1 MQKLYQI
8 LNEHLSGEK
17 AHETVKKITQ
27 FYRSPGSQGYH
38 VATNIIA
45 DMLKKNGF
53 ADLEVTRYPID
64 GEIKVNN
71 RVFPLSWEPYD
82 AKVRIINPIQEDI
95 VNFDLAPS
103 CLAWWSAPTPIG
115 GIDAE
120 VIDVGTGENE
130 SDYENKDLNGKVVY
144 IHTTDRPEG
153 WTYASSLALKKG
165 AIGVLTDYFLYPMPP
180 DRVQEDVPNSVQLL
194 RLTENNHNK
203 YQAWA
208 CSVNYEVGKT
218 LDELLKIGPVTIH
231 ADIKCRSFKG
241 EGQNL
246 LATIEGTDLK
256 QESVLFLSHTST
268 GTRPGANCAAGVGL
282 SAEVAMTLKYLIDS
296 NKIPRPRRSIKF
308 LFVNE
313 GLGSQVYIGS
323 HMDELPYIKASFCFC
338 SAGNHQ
344 DRTKSILVFCKNPDS
359 VPSFLN
365 DYYEWVMDNAPQDK
379 YWVGREEYNMSSVV
393 FDQVPY
399 TPWSDNSAWAAYGVP
414 SGLVMSWPDIN
425 FHSQLLTAD
434 TIDPKVIKRGGI
446 TSAIAA
452 YEIANS
458 DLKTAELIAD
468 IVFSKSLYRL
478 QSIGNEIR
486 HYILLSETSQDV
498 DSVREMDHSLKVL
511 EIITKR
517 DVAAI
522 QTTEGLIGAEIPQE
536 FSQIISSYQS
546 RLKEEAK
553 RQISQVCSMQR
564 NPIKRNQ
571 GEMV

>member
-1 MQKLYQI
+1 MQKLYQ
-8 LNEHLSGEK
+8 LLHEHLSGEK
-17 AHETVKKITQ
+17 AHETVKQITQ

-38 VATNIIA
+38 AATNIIA
-45 DMLKKNGF
+45 DMLRKNGF

-64 GEIKVNN
+64 GEVEVNN

-95 VNFDLAPS
+95 VDFDIAPS
-103 CLAWWSAPTPIG
+103 TLAWWSAPTPVA

-120 VIDVGTGENE
+120 VIDVGTGEHE
-130 SDYENKDLNGKVVY
+130 SDYEGKALSGKVVY
-144 IHTTDRPEG
+144 IRTTDRPEG
-153 WTYASSLALKKG
+153 WTYASSLALQKG
-165 AIGVLTDYFLYPMPP
+165 AIGILTDYFLYPMPP

-194 RLTENNHNK
+194 RLGANNHGK

-208 CSVNYEVGKT
+208 CSVNYEVGKK

-231 ADIKCRSFKG
+231 AEINCKSFKG

-246 LATIEGTDLK
+246 LATIQGSDLK
-256 QESVLFLSHTST
+256 HESVFFLSHTST
-268 GTRPGANCAAGVGL
+268 GTRPGANCAAGVAL
-282 SAEVAMTLKYLIDS
+282 SAEVAMTLKHLVDT
-296 NKIPRPRRSIKF
+296 NQIPRPRRSIKF

-323 HMDELPYIKASFCFC
+323 HMDELPSIKASFCFC

-344 DRTKSILVFCKNPDS
+344 HKTKSILVFSKNPDS

-365 DYYEWVMDNAPQDK
+365 DFYEWVMDQAPKDK
-379 YWVGREEYNMSSVV
+379 YWVGREEWNMSSVV
-393 FDQVPY
+393 FEQVPY
-399 TPWSDNSAWAAYGVP
+399 TPWSDNSAWAAYGIP

-452 YEIANS
+452 YEIANANG
-458 DLKTAELIAD
+458 KTAEVIAD

-486 HYILLSETSQDV
+486 HYMLIVETNENQD
-498 DSVREMDHSLKVL
+498 SARELDFSLKKL
-511 EIITKR
+511 EFITKR
-517 DVAAI
+517 DIAAI
-522 QTTEGLIGAEIPQE
+522 ETTGELIGGKIPSE
-536 FSQIISSYQS
+536 FLQKISTYQS
-546 RLKEEAK
+546 RLKEEAQ
-553 RQISQVCSMQR
+553 RQKSQICSL
-564 NPIKRNQ
+564 
-571 GEMV
+571 